1 MVKTHKALKTLEAG
15 TGLPL
20 KYLKAPMPVLVCHLL
35 VLLRIAASVVKDF
48 RILVLKMSEEW
59 WCPCHSSTWEA
70 ESGVELNP
78 KPVWFT
84 GEL

>member
-1 MVKTHKALKTLEAG
+1 MV
-15 TGLPL
+15 PIR
-20 KYLKAPMPVLVCHLL
+20 P
-35 VLLRIAASVVKDF
+35 
-48 RILVLKMSEEW
+48 
-59 WCPCHSSTWEA
+59 SSSWEA